1 MWTIERTD
9 EIEAW
14 ITGLDV
20 EAKAAIFKSLFVL
33 REIGPSLGRPHVDS
47 VKGSAYS
54 NMKEL
59 RVQNKG
65 QVFRIFFAFDPKRD
79 AILLIGGD
87 KRGNKKF
94 YETMIPK
101 ADELYS
107 LHLAK
112 LRKRYESNKKKKI

>member
-1 MWTIERTD
+1 MWTIKRTD

-33 REIGPSLGRPHVDS
+33 REISPSLGRPHVDS

-59 RVQNKG
+59 RVQNPG
-65 QVFRIFFAFDPKRD
+65 PGIPHFFRIR
-79 AILLIGGD
+79 
-87 KRGNKKF
+87 
-94 YETMIPK
+94 PK
-101 ADELYS
+101 A
-107 LHLAK
+107 
-112 LRKRYESNKKKKI
+112 

>member
-1 MWTIERTD
+1 MWTIEQTD

-33 REIGPSLGRPHVDS
+33 REIGPSLGRPYVDS

-65 QVFRIFFAFDPKRD
+65 QVFRIFFAFDPKRE

-87 KRGNKKF
+87 KRGDKNF

-101 ADELYS
+101 ADKLYS
-107 LHLAK
+107 IHLAK
-112 LRKRYESNKKKKI
+112 LRKRYENNKKKKI

>member
-20 EAKAAIFKSLFVL
+20 EAKEAIFKSLFVL
-33 REIGPSLGRPHVDS
+33 REIGPGLGRPYVDS

-65 QVFRIFFAFDPKRD
+65 QVFRIFFAFDPKRE

-87 KRGNKKF
+87 KRGDKIF

-101 ADELYS
+101 ADKLYS
-107 LHLAK
+107 IHLAK
-112 LRKRYESNKKKKI
+112 LRKGYENDKKKKT

>member
-20 EAKAAIFKSLFVL
+20 EAREAIFKSLFVL
-33 REIGPSLGRPHVDS
+33 REIGPGLGRPYVDS

-65 QVFRIFFAFDPKRD
+65 QVFRIFFAFDPKRE
-79 AILLIGGD
+79 AILLIGGN
-87 KRGNKKF
+87 KRGDKNF

-101 ADELYS
+101 ADKLYCI
-107 LHLAK
+107 HLAK
-112 LRKRYESNKKKKI
+112 LRKGYENDKKKKT